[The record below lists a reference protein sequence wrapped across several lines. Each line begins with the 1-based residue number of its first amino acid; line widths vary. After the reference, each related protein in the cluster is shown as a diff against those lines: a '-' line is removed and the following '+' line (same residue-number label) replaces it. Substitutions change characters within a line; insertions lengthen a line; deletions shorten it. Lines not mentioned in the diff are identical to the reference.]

1 MPNRKVMAVPQGLTL
16 KHDRD
21 LVDRERRPIV
31 RRVLVGL
38 LAAILVLGLFSVFGQ
53 QVDVSSAE
61 TSAARLEVSAPTK
74 VRGGIFFQARFRVQA
89 IEELESAT
97 LVLDSDWL
105 EDITLNTVEPSP
117 VGEASRNGRIALEL
131 GRIPAGDEH
140 RLYLHFQV
148 NPTALGTRSH
158 DVDLY
163 DGEPVI
169 VVQDG
174 EPIDRNLARNRIT
187 LGELLAAA
195 RQEGIGSLDRVE
207 WAVLETSGRI
217 SFIERK

>member
-1 MPNRKVMAVPQGLTL
+1 MAVPQGLTL

-21 LVDRERRPIV
+21 LVDRERRPII
-31 RRVLVGL
+31 RRVLVAL

-53 QVDVSSAE
+53 SVRVSAAE
-61 TSAARLEVSAPTK
+61 SPAARLEVSAPTK

-89 IEELESAT
+89 AEDIENAT
-97 LVLDSDWL
+97 LVLDPDWL

-117 VGEASRNGRIALEL
+117 VGEASRDGRIALEL

-148 NPTALGTRSH
+148 NPTALGTRSQ

-163 DGEPVI
+163 DGE
-169 VVQDG
+169 
-174 EPIDRNLARNRIT
+174 R
-187 LGELLAAA
+187 LLL
-195 RQEGIGSLDRVE
+195 SLDRDALV
-207 WAVLETSGRI
+207 WP
-217 SFIERK
+217 